1 MCIDILTKAGVQ
13 VDCKSKLSPA
23 ELKKI
28 IGEYDGLIVRSGT
41 NVTADI
47 IEAASKMT
55 VIGRAGTGVDNID
68 CNAATKRGIIVMNT
82 PGGNTI
88 SAAEHTCALIA
99 SLARNVAQGDG
110 SMKQGKW
117 DRKQYMG
124 IELSGK
130 TLGVLGLGR
139 VGREVVTRMQAFG
152 MSAIGYDP
160 FFPPEASQK
169 LDIEPVSAAECIR
182 RADVLT
188 IHVPL
193 LEDTRDMINKAS
205 IATMK
210 PGARIVNCARGGII
224 NEPDLLAALESGQLA
239 GAALDVF
246 ESEPP
251 AEHEW
256 ALIKH
261 PKLIATPHLGASTV
275 EAQGK
280 VAEEIAH
287 ALVAAFAELP
297 VAGVV
302 NAPDLTLSQKPELKP
317 WTSLATSLGALL
329 AQVRRHPARI
339 IAPIPSVVGC
349 KGARTGSG
357 SLILQGSLQPF
368 HKFGPSH
375 PRITARKQ
383 ALRVVVGALACVGL
397 LFV

>member
-1 MCIDILTKAGVQ
+1 VCIDILKKAGVQ
-13 VDCKSKLSPA
+13 VDRKSKLSSA

-47 IEAASKMT
+47 IEAAHKMT
-55 VIGRAGTGVDNID
+55 AIGRAGTGVDNID
-68 CNAATKRGIIVMNT
+68 CNAATKKGIIVMNT

-110 SMKQGKW
+110 SMKQGNW

-124 IELSGK
+124 VELAGK

-139 VGREVVTRMQAFG
+139 VGREVVFRMQAFG
-152 MSAIGYDP
+152 MTAIGYDP

-182 RADVLT
+182 CLPSLTHPHAQASPLHAALGLFVFAPPLGDVLPPHPQAPTSLPPLPSRLSAPSALHRRADFLT

-193 LEDTRDMINKAS
+193 LDDTRDMINKAS

-224 NEPDLLAALESGQLA
+224 NEADLLAALESGHLA

-251 AEHEW
+251 SEHEW

-261 PKLIATPHLGASTV
+261 PKLIATPHLGASTI

-287 ALVAAFAELP
+287 AIVAAFAEMP
-297 VAGVV
+297 VTGVV

-317 WTSLATSLGALL
+317 WTSLATSMGALL
-329 AQVRRHPARI
+329 AQVPW
-339 IAPIPSVVGC
+339 
-349 KGARTGSG
+349 
-357 SLILQGSLQPF
+357 
-368 HKFGPSH
+368 
-375 PRITARKQ
+375 
-383 ALRVVVGALACVGL
+383 
-397 LFV
+397 